1 MLNSPI
7 GPNHFIYHR
16 VLKSS
21 KERVLIGSVHSQIV
35 KTGFLE
41 YPVVQTSLVDSYSK
55 VLGGFR
61 DAQKVFDEMS
71 ERNVLCFTALVFL
84 RAGDVECG
92 LKVFDEMV
100 ERECRLGL
108 RLLVVVLRMVFFS
121 SFSEGIRLFRE
132 MVFVAA
138 AGFCSIFSEFE
149 LLGLAVISSSLEVF
163 SLKIRGFEVIKMSA
177 HVPILPPNLFSRFT
191 LLSICVIS
199 GAGSWSS
206 ELHFCVALGHDLFC
220 FCCCSRSIP
229 LAVFHASA

>member
-100 ERECRLGL
+100 ERDGP
-108 RLLVVVLRMVFFS
+108 
-121 SFSEGIRLFRE
+121 
-132 MVFVAA
+132 AWN
-138 AGFCSIFSEFE
+138 
-149 LLGLAVISSSLEVF
+149 AVIGGCTQN
-163 SLKIRGFEVIKMSA
+163 GFFFF
-177 HVPILPPNLFSRFT
+177 PFF
-191 LLSICVIS
+191 
-199 GAGSWSS
+199 
-206 ELHFCVALGHDLFC
+206 
-220 FCCCSRSIP
+220 
-229 LAVFHASA
+229 